1 MRARPDASGDDSDG
15 STDSLRS
22 GRNAGRQRGDP
33 PAEARPADPQRV
45 ERLLPA
51 ASLPEDADSEACATC
66 GMVGLLTAC
75 DGCDRHFH
83 WHCERPEAQPDG
95 PEWFCRECA
104 PARDPPWQPRP
115 DAPLRKECVICAERK
130 PATQFAKLL
139 PECPCP
145 EHGNVVCALC
155 ACTLVQT
162 AQSNVDDE
170 TKKCP
175 TCRASK
181 TGLELRDGRVVPL
194 EHVLDSVGEG
204 GEGAEMVV
212 EEGEEEV
219 RQAALGPSHHVAPHL
234 DSPRPCLGG

>member
-1 MRARPDASGDDSDG
+1 MVC
-15 STDSLRS
+15 L
-22 GRNAGRQRGDP
+22 QRK
-33 PAEARPADPQRV
+33 
-45 ERLLPA
+45 
-51 ASLPEDADSEACATC
+51 S
-66 GMVGLLTAC
+66 
-75 DGCDRHFH
+75 
-83 WHCERPEAQPDG
+83 
-95 PEWFCRECA
+95 
-104 PARDPPWQPRP
+104 
-115 DAPLRKECVICAERK
+115 
-130 PATQFAKLL
+130 ATQFATLL

-145 EHGNVVCALC
+145 AHGNVVCALC

-162 AQSNVDDE
+162 AQSNVDLCA
-170 TKKCP
+170 KCP

-194 EHVLDSVGEG
+194 EHVLDWVGEG